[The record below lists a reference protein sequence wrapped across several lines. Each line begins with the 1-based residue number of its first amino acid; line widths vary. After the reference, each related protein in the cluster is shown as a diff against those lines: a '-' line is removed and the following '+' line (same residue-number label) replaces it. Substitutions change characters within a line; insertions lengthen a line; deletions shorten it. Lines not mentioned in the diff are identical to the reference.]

1 MQENRALV
9 ERVLAG
15 DHYAFERLI
24 KKYHRLVSHIVFRMI
39 PNQADREDLCQ
50 DVFFRMYKNLSK
62 FRFDSK
68 LSTWIG
74 RIAYNGCLNYLEK
87 KKVPLNDDITNET
100 QEYEQSASDDPGPDV
115 LAENKILGDLLKEEI
130 EKLPVNYRTIVTLY
144 HLDQMT
150 YNEISKIMNLPEGTV
165 KSYLFRARK
174 LLKDALKSHYR
185 AEELWG

>member
-1 MQENRALV
+1 MHENRALV

-15 DHYAFERLI
+15 DNYAFEKLI
-24 KKYHRLVSHIVFRMI
+24 KKYQRLVTHIVFRMV
-39 PNQADREDLCQ
+39 PNRADREDLCQ
-50 DVFFRMYKNLSK
+50 DVFLKVYKNLQK

-87 KKVPLNDDITNET
+87 KKVPLYDDITDET
-100 QEYEQSASDDPGPDV
+100 KEFEQSASADPGPDV
-115 LAENKILGDLLKEEI
+115 LAENRNIGKLLNEEI

-144 HLDQMT
+144 HLDEMT
-150 YNEISKIMNLPEGTV
+150 YNEISDVMGLPEGTV

-174 LLKDALKSHYR
+174 LLKEALQSKYR